1 MASSTKKRSSCRK
14 ANQALACP
22 APSSG
27 VIGQLP
33 EGAAQGLMQQV
44 EIDDHH
50 QASHQDSQG
59 EFPAAPEVSGH
70 DQHRHDRPVGDF
82 QVAG

>member
-1 MASSTKKRSSCRK
+1 MASSTKKRSSCR
-14 ANQALACP
+14 NGEPGLGLPGALL
-22 APSSG
+22 G

-59 EFPAAPEVSGH
+59 EFPAAARGI
-70 DQHRHDRPVGDF
+70 RPRP
-82 QVAG
+82 APP